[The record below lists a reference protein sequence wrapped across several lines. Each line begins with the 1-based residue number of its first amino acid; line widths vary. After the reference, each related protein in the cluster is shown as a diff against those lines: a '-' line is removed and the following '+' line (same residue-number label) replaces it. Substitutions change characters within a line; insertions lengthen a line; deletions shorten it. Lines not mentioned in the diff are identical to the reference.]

1 MKSALVSIDKLRT
14 GDWLNLLTTNSLDM
28 YRDNPIFKPLSLY
41 CDFNRHKLNINP
53 DRDYKYIDISSL
65 DRTLGVIKTTET
77 YQGEDLPAR
86 GRRRV
91 EKGDLLL
98 STIGYE
104 NNGLAYMDKN
114 LIEAVASNVFL
125 VLTAKGISPEY
136 LYFCLRLPSTLEQI
150 KGQARGNISP
160 RINSRDIEDIRI
172 PIVEEALQAEIT
184 DKVRTYLDTV
194 NQVEAREDVLADY
207 FGKSDL
213 EAVPKIF
220 TVSPADIKERWDV
233 QYLQFM
239 QTESEGLKLED
250 ILVEIRV
257 GYTVFPRDRGQ
268 VTASD
273 ADALPLLGPK
283 EIEVA
288 NINPLYKEYVALE
301 SKALDT
307 HLLQVGD
314 LVMVRIGTSLGR
326 TASVSGDDKP
336 MVANQHLLVIR
347 PDLNRVSPSYL
358 MWFFTADKTKDK
370 LLKLAGGTYQP
381 SITIGDV
388 KRLSINLPEMEE
400 QVRLVAQIENRLN
413 AEKCLELLQELEDL
427 GKEIVVNKN
436 NSKGEFHKKQ

>member
-14 GDWLNLLTTNSLDM
+14 GDWLNLLTASPLDM

-53 DRDYKYIDISSL
+53 DRDYEYIDISSI

-77 YQGEDLPAR
+77 YRGEDLPAR

-91 EKGDLLL
+91 GEGDLLL

-104 NNGLAYMDKN
+104 NNGLAYMDKSLN
-114 LIEAVASNVFL
+114 KAVASNVFL

-136 LYFCLRLPSTLEQI
+136 LYFCLRLPSSQEQI
-150 KGQARGNISP
+150 KARGNTSS
-160 RINSRDIEDIRI
+160 RINSRDIEDIKI
-172 PIVEEALQAEIT
+172 PIVKEALQAEIT
-184 DKVRTYLDTV
+184 AKVRIYLDTV

-207 FGKSDL
+207 FGKSDP
-213 EAVPKIF
+213 EATPKIF
-220 TVSPADIKERWDV
+220 TVSPAGIKERWDV

-250 ILVEIRV
+250 ILTEIRV

-268 VTASD
+268 VTAGDPS
-273 ADALPLLGPK
+273 ALPLLGPK
-283 EIEVA
+283 EVEVA
-288 NINPLYKEYVALE
+288 NINPQCEEYVNLE
-301 SKALDT
+301 TKALDT

-326 TASVSGDDKP
+326 TALVSEDDKP
-336 MVANQHLLVIR
+336 MIANQHLLVIR
-347 PDLNRVSPSYL
+347 PDLNRVNPPFL
-358 MWFFTADKTKDK
+358 MWFFNADRTKDK
-370 LLKLAGGTYQP
+370 LLKLAGGTYQS

-388 KRLSINLPEMEE
+388 KRLSIDLPEMEE

-413 AEKCLELLQELEDL
+413 TDKSQELLQELEDL
-427 GKEIVVNKN
+427 GKEIV
-436 NSKGEFHKKQ
+436 S